1 MIIYHETANQPLMLG
16 WLRRTLKFW
25 NQLTTMAHSPLCM
38 SVLADNVRLGVTRGR
53 HTGVWSRQLLMAL
66 RFVTDDPEVQWAS
79 RLSQLLSL
87 DVESIMASAEEKW
100 RTYALSKLESRL
112 GPDDPAC
119 PHRPLV
125 CHHTWFH
132 PVTDLSHTANQP
144 CPWYLAA
151 GIPAE
156 HQRALALLRT
166 GNFPVRANTG
176 RHQNIPFA
184 SRVCQRCAMGCV
196 DTEPH
201 CLLECLALG
210 PVRARFSVL
219 DFQQPLHTFLAHTTS
234 KPVSFSLFTETDTL
248 RPTARYVHAVHT
260 HLMELAA
267 RLPPAAP
274 PPPAPPPPR
283 VHGADRPLP
292 LDAVDRWF
300 RAAGYRI

>member
-1 MIIYHETANQPLMLG
+1 M
-16 WLRRTLKFW
+16 
-25 NQLTTMAHSPLCM
+25 
-38 SVLADNVRLGVTRGR
+38 
-53 HTGVWSRQLLMAL
+53 
-66 RFVTDDPEVQWAS
+66 
-79 RLSQLLSL
+79 SQLLSL
-87 DVESIMASAEEKW
+87 DVESIMASADDKW
-100 RTYALSKLESRL
+100 RAYALLKLEGRL
-112 GPDDPAC
+112 EPDDPAC

-132 PVTDLSHTANQP
+132 PATDLSHTVNQP

-176 RHQNIPFA
+176 RYQSIPFA

-201 CLLECLALG
+201 CLLECPALG
-210 PVRARFSVL
+210 SLRARFAVL
-219 DFQQPLHTFLAHTTS
+219 DFQQPLRTFLAHTTS
-234 KPVSFSLFTETDTL
+234 KPVSFSLFGGPDTL
-248 RPTARYVHAVHT
+248 RPTASYVHAVHT

-267 RLPPAAP
+267 GLPSPPAAP

-283 VHGADRPLP
+283 AIPAADRHISLSS
-292 LDAVDRWF
+292 LDAWF
-300 RAAGYRI
+300 RSAGYYIS